1 MAEPAQRVKP
11 PAYMIAVQAGTLV
24 SIVTGLVWFGT
35 FRGDV
40 KANFHQDDDQQR
52 LIAGLVQ
59 TSGNLQSAI
68 AGLASTVT
76 AEREAARREIDQIHT
91 RLAALER
98 SK

>member
-35 FRGDV
+35 FRGDAA
-40 KANFHQDDDQQR
+40 ANFARDDRQQHS
-52 LIAGLVQ
+52 LDALVQ
-59 TSGNLQSAI
+59 TSAALQSAI

-76 AEREAARREIDQIHT
+76 AEREAARREIDQIHS